1 MGFIQHQIP
10 PFYCRRTFSDKF
22 NDTTNFITSNWR
34 ILLKM
39 LAIVLLP
46 LCAIQALNING
57 LISSFYG
64 NVQDGDETA
73 TSTIVGFVLNYCSL
87 FVFSLVATALFISIV
102 YALMRLYHSTNDDG
116 TPQYAD
122 LSKMTFTQFRP
133 FMMRQMR
140 SAWKSIGAMVLIGIL
155 MLVLFVALVVLIA
168 TTTIAGNSES
178 GIVFIVLLVY
188 SSIFMLVPP
197 LMMVIPAYSFEETK
211 FLNGLKKGVL
221 YGFKTWRG
229 VIALIFVFGLII
241 SIVCGTLSLPWIIL
255 SFVKIYFVADGSS
268 SASFVN
274 TPWYGFLTY
283 IAGIFYLFV
292 CYIGYAAML
301 VALAY
306 QYGHAHEAV
315 DGDDF

>member
-64 NVQDGDETA
+64 NVQDGDKTA

-116 TPQYAD
+116 TPQYAE

-155 MLVLFVALVVLIA
+155 MLVLFVAIVVLVA
-168 TTTIAGNSES
+168 TTTIAGNGES

-211 FLNGLKKGVL
+211 FLNGLKKGVFYYTKQNRTTNIDVVRNSNIQIVVSYTYWT
-221 YGFKTWRG
+221 YGYVCWR
-229 VIALIFVFGLII
+229 
-241 SIVCGTLSLPWIIL
+241 
-255 SFVKIYFVADGSS
+255 IYRSNNVSYRNNGCRWNYR
-268 SASFVN
+268 FVN
-274 TPWYGFLTY
+274 SKSYNRCVGFYGYKLLWYL
-283 IAGIFYLFV
+283 
-292 CYIGYAAML
+292 
-301 VALAY
+301 
-306 QYGHAHEAV
+306 AV
-315 DGDDF
+315 DS

>member
-1 MGFIQHQIP
+1 
-10 PFYCRRTFSDKF
+10 
-22 NDTTNFITSNWR
+22 
-34 ILLKM
+34 
-39 LAIVLLP
+39 
-46 LCAIQALNING
+46 
-57 LISSFYG
+57 
-64 NVQDGDETA
+64 
-73 TSTIVGFVLNYCSL
+73 
-87 FVFSLVATALFISIV
+87 
-102 YALMRLYHSTNDDG
+102 
-116 TPQYAD
+116 
-122 LSKMTFTQFRP
+122 
-133 FMMRQMR
+133 
-140 SAWKSIGAMVLIGIL
+140 MVLIGIL

-168 TTTIAGNSES
+168 TTTIADNSES

-211 FLNGLKKGVL
+211 FFNGLKKGVL

>member
-116 TPQYAD
+116 TPQYAE

-140 SAWKSIGAMVLIGIL
+140 SAWKSI
-155 MLVLFVALVVLIA
+155 
-168 TTTIAGNSES
+168 
-178 GIVFIVLLVY
+178 
-188 SSIFMLVPP
+188 
-197 LMMVIPAYSFEETK
+197 
-211 FLNGLKKGVL
+211 
-221 YGFKTWRG
+221 
-229 VIALIFVFGLII
+229 
-241 SIVCGTLSLPWIIL
+241 
-255 SFVKIYFVADGSS
+255 
-268 SASFVN
+268 
-274 TPWYGFLTY
+274 
-283 IAGIFYLFV
+283 
-292 CYIGYAAML
+292 
-301 VALAY
+301 
-306 QYGHAHEAV
+306 
-315 DGDDF
+315 